1 MPRGQ
6 PKKSIQSQ
14 KLRGNPGKR
23 SLDDSHVPSLPLVLD
38 IEPPEFLTDKG
49 KEVWASVF
57 PMLRG
62 ANLLTSL
69 DIMTLSR
76 YVDLWAEYLDFTDSL
91 VVFKGTKEYPQFYY
105 AKQSVHKQLLVIEK
119 EFGMT
124 PASRERVRTVT
135 PAAEKDEWEDY

>member
-1 MPRGQ
+1 MPVGR
-6 PKKSIQSQ
+6 PKKSIQAK
-14 KLRGNPGKR
+14 KLRGNPGKQN
-23 SLDDSHVPSLPLVLD
+23 LDDSQLPSLRPCLD
-38 IEPPEFLTDKG
+38 TDTPEFLTDRG

-57 PMLRG
+57 PLLQG

-76 YVDLWAEYLDFTDSL
+76 YVDLWAEYLDFTESL
-91 VVFKGTKEYPQFYY
+91 VIFKGTPDYPQMYY

-135 PAAEKDEWEDY
+135 PEKEKDEWEDY

>member
-1 MPRGQ
+1 M
-6 PKKSIQSQ
+6 
-14 KLRGNPGKR
+14 
-23 SLDDSHVPSLPLVLD
+23 PLVLD